1 MNFEQIYME
10 SCYQYSH
17 LIYSRDINS
26 ATGVYVGM
34 NLRQPIIDQVHRQVF
49 RPTELVVM
57 IATVRQIQELLNSAK
72 VSAQTS
78 R

>member
-10 SCYQYSH
+10 TCYQYSN

-26 ATGVYVGM
+26 ATGVYVGI
-34 NLRQPIIDQVHRQVF
+34 NLRQPIVDQVHRQVF
-49 RPTELVVM
+49 RPMELVVM
-57 IATVRQIQELLNSAK
+57 IATIRQIQELLNSAK
-72 VSAQTS
+72 VSNHTS